1 MSKIE
6 DDFDELFALDVNSY
20 SEQEINIIDFD
31 YGNFNTTNQTLNVQY
46 KFNIPFDLGL
56 NTGKS
61 DYVMLTMNESYPWTE
76 VLSPMV
82 VIPKDKTL

>member
-31 YGNFNTTNQTLNVQY
+31 YGNFNTTN
-46 KFNIPFDLGL
+46 
-56 NTGKS
+56 
-61 DYVMLTMNESYPWTE
+61 
-76 VLSPMV
+76 
-82 VIPKDKTL
+82 